1 MHLVDAYRLQGP
13 LADAVQKG
21 GHAMEGLI
29 TTRHLLTHSTV
40 IVREFGV
47 RCYLRCLGRTM
58 FGGRKVTFL
67 ECIRD

>member
-1 MHLVDAYRLQGP
+1 
-13 LADAVQKG
+13 
-21 GHAMEGLI
+21 MEGLI